1 MNLSVPL
8 VLEYEQTLKR
18 VCTGAPLTSSDID
31 DILDF
36 LCASA
41 NLRPIF
47 FLWRPV
53 LPDQK
58 DNTVLELAA
67 ESRADFIVTF
77 NAKDFADAA
86 QFGIAVAAPGSSLAT
101 MGEKP

>member
-1 MNLSVPL
+1 MCAGA
-8 VLEYEQTLKR
+8 TLK
-18 VCTGAPLTSSDID
+18 LSDID

-47 FLWRPV
+47 FLWRPA

-58 DNTVLELAA
+58 DNMVLELAV

-77 NAKDFADAA
+77 NAKDFAGAV
-86 QFGIAVAAPGSSLAT
+86 QFGIGVTDPGSFLAT
-101 MGEKP
+101 IGEKP